1 MPCWQDTNN
10 DSVPSTVI
18 FQYNKNMIH
27 NLSNH
32 NLTEEELSVLVKGL
46 PFAPTLPK
54 LSNKKQILK
63 QV

>member
-1 MPCWQDTNN
+1 MLCWQDTNN
-10 DSVPSTVI
+10 DSVASTVT
-18 FQYNKNMIH
+18 FQYNKNLIH

-32 NLTEEELSVLVKGL
+32 NMTEEELLVLIKGL
-46 PFAPTLPK
+46 SFAPTLLQ